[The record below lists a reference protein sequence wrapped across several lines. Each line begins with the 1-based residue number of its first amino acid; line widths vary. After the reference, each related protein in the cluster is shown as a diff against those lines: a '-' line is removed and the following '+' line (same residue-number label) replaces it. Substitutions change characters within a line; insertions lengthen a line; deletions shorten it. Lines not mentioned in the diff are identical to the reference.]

1 MAIFSYWLANFLKFN
16 SWLQW
21 TSISWFCHNTK
32 SGYYTPYFTDER
44 TVQEDYFAPD
54 YRQQVKK
61 PGETKILTIIW
72 ECWVFRS
79 GFLEGC
85 ELPAW
90 LRYGFLFM
98 VTWKIHTLI
107 LKLFAN
113 SPSLTSARAVYQW
126 AKYGQTRDSLTC
138 QSFGKGS

>member
-1 MAIFSYWLANFLKFN
+1 MSIFNYWLANFLKFN

-32 SGYYTPYFTDER
+32 SRYYTPYFTDER

-61 PGETKILTIIW
+61 PGEPKILTIFW
-72 ECWVFRS
+72 EYWVFRS
-79 GFLEGC
+79 GLLEGC

-98 VTWKIHTLI
+98 VTWKIHTVDMYTLR
-107 LKLFAN
+107 KLTI
-113 SPSLTSARAVYQW
+113 SYLS
-126 AKYGQTRDSLTC
+126 
-138 QSFGKGS
+138 KGCVPVSKIWPDKRFSYMSEF